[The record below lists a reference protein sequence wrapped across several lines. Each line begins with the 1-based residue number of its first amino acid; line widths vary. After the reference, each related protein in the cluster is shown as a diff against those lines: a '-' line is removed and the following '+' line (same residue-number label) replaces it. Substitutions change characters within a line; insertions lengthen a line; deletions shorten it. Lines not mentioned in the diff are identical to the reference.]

1 MTERFTHALMAGAA
15 VLLLMSAAGCSTQA
29 KRVDC
34 DGDLK
39 PINRPAPPSAPTSSK
54 EAQANDE
61 K

>member
-1 MTERFTHALMAGAA
+1 MTKRRSSVLMAGAA

-39 PINRPAPPSAPTSSK
+39 PINRPAPPSVPRPSQ
-54 EAQANDE
+54 EPQVHDE

>member
-1 MTERFTHALMAGAA
+1 MTERCSHALIAGAA

-39 PINRPAPPSAPTSSK
+39 PINRPAPPSVPTPSK
-54 EAQANDE
+54 ESRPNDE